1 MYAIIISSH
10 EIFRKG
16 IRYTLSHGLPKLVTE
31 ECEQVHDFT
40 EKVKRYEPDLV
51 IIDLEGQDTDQPSLV
66 QSLKQDHPNTKVIVF
81 STEHQQAAIFSLLE
95 SGVEGYLF
103 KDNSGEE
110 VVKAVRSVTEGKNY
124 YDQRVVTVMHHRLVN
139 AGTREVAYPS
149 TSLTRRE
156 KEILQLIC
164 QEHTNKEIGN
174 LLSISRRT
182 VDGHRNRLMKKC
194 GAKNTAGLIYYAI
207 EQGFTVS
214 RQRSA

>member
-1 MYAIIISSH
+1 MYALIVSSN

-31 ECEQVHDFT
+31 ECHQAQDLF
-40 EKVKRYEPDLV
+40 EKVRRYEPDLV
-51 IIDLEGQDTDQPSLV
+51 VVDLEGKEPNGSALV
-66 QSLKQDHPNTKVIVF
+66 SSLKQQHARVKTITFCTDHQKAT
-81 STEHQQAAIFSLLE
+81 IFPLLE
-95 SGVEGYLF
+95 LGVEGYLF

-110 VVKAVRSVTEGKNY
+110 VVKAVQAVLRGDHH
-124 YDQRVVTVMHHRLVN
+124 YDQRVVTVMHRRIVHT
-139 AGTREVAYPS
+139 GQHGQSSPS
-149 TSLTRRE
+149 ASLTRRE

-174 LLSISRRT
+174 ILSISRRT

-207 EQGFTVS
+207 EQGFGVS
-214 RQRSA
+214 HQHSA